1 MSPVRRREALPRPC
15 GAEEGSGAPSGER
28 NGSIVM
34 GSAREWPL
42 YDLKERRLI
51 DEEITRRTID
61 FTKRSVTD
69 GKPFYA
75 YVALH
80 TVHPSL
86 PNPSF

>member
-1 MSPVRRREALPRPC
+1 
-15 GAEEGSGAPSGER
+15 
-28 NGSIVM
+28 M

-75 YVALH
+75 YVPYTL
-80 TVHPSL
+80 VHFPSL